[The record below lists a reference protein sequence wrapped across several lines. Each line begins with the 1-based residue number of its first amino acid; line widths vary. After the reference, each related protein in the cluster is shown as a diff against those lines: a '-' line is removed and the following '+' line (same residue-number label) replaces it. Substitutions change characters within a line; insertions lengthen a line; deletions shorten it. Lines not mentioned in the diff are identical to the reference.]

1 MLSWVSVNAND
12 GSIIADLPTLKV
24 DGPLKRTLMRY
35 ESQTASLPLG
45 DPDDPNDK
53 GRPPGNWRQATR
65 KGAVFLV
72 ALDEADENNVRRPLW
87 GGMVI
92 RRNTTHDGDVKLSL
106 VSAEGYFDRVYVGNE
121 QFAGIPQNT
130 IVKTLVEA
138 YAKTGAKRGLPL
150 RVEIVGGTGEP
161 RGKEYTDAEDKTL
174 YSVLTE
180 LSGMLGGPEWT
191 VGWEWV
197 NASTLGM
204 VVTVGD
210 RIGSPPPAGLGPA
223 AQFFLPGS
231 VTSVELDEGY
241 GADEGAND
249 VIAVSSGVDDARPQ
263 SPHQTNTADLRPR
276 FEYRWTP
283 DTNVSATDT
292 LTSHAQR
299 ALAAMTDGTAAL
311 SFTANRAE
319 GPKLDRDW
327 RIGDDIGFD
336 LTAPAWPEPYSDAQR
351 RKCGESLPFT
361 LSWTDTASLMLSTS
375 RQH

>member
-24 DGPLKRTLMRY
+24 DGSLKQTLMRY

-45 DPDDPNDK
+45 DPDDPDDPS
-53 GRPPGNWRQATR
+53 RPPNNWRQATR

-72 ALDEADENNVRRPLW
+72 ALDEGDENNTRRPLW

-92 RRNTTHDGDVKLSL
+92 RRITSSADDVKLSL

-121 QFAGIPQNT
+121 KFAAVPQNT
-130 IVKTLVEA
+130 IVKTLVEK
-138 YAKTGAKRGLPL
+138 YAKTGTQRGLPI
-150 RVEIVGGTGEP
+150 RVEIVGGMGEA
-161 RGKEYTDAEDKTL
+161 RGKEYTDAEDKSL

-197 NASTLGM
+197 DAQKLGL
-204 VVTVGD
+204 VLTVGD
-210 RIGSPPPAGLGPA
+210 RIGSPPPDGLGPA
-223 AQFFLPGS
+223 AQFHLPGD
-231 VTSVELDEGY
+231 VTAAELTEGY

-249 VIAVSSGVDDARPQ
+249 VMAVSSGVDDARPQ

-283 DTNVSATDT
+283 DTNISANET

-299 ALAAMTDGTAAL
+299 ALAAMKDGTVAL
-311 SFTANRAE
+311 TLTANRQEA
-319 GPKLDRDW
+319 PKLGKEW
-327 RIGDDIGFD
+327 FIGDDVGFD
-336 LTAPAWPEPYSDAQR
+336 LTAPAWPDGIS
-351 RKCGESLPFT
+351 G
-361 LSWTDTASLMLSTS
+361 TARCVGWELTNTEITPLIDVTNIEGID
-375 RQH
+375 